1 MKDNLKAK
9 TYLFHMDKK
18 IFLGVDIGA
27 TKTIFLVVKF
37 GGGKFKILEMARCS
51 TPRKEA
57 EILKTV
63 EENFKGLA
71 EKYQPKACAQ
81 GASASGGDE
90 PRAHEIAGLGIGFAG
105 PVDFKRGAA
114 ITGPNLKTG
123 KIEFK
128 KILERKLKIPVA
140 VDNDAKCFVLSESA
154 FGAAKG
160 YKNIAGSTIGTGIG
174 VGIIIDGKIYR
185 GTSGSAGEFGHT
197 NISKD
202 NEWEAIASGSGLVNI
217 YQKISGKKLDSFM
230 IIELAKEKNKNALK
244 SVETVAENLGI
255 GLANILEIFN
265 PEVIVLG
272 GGLAEVG
279 LIVGKAKEYM
289 KKKVFLPS
297 LTKTPVVVSK
307 LGQNAVALGAA
318 LLASKTKN

>member
-1 MKDNLKAK
+1 MKKQNI
-9 TYLFHMDKK
+9 YLG
-18 IFLGVDIGA
+18 IDIGA

-37 GGGKFKILEMARCS
+37 GAGKFKILEMSRCF

-57 EILKTV
+57 DILKMA

-71 EKYQPKACAQ
+71 EKY
-81 GASASGGDE
+81 
-90 PRAHEIAGLGIGFAG
+90 EIAGIGIGFAG

-114 ITGPNLKTG
+114 VAGPNLKTG

-128 KILERKLKIPVA
+128 KYLSKKLQIPVT
-140 VDNDAKCFVLSESA
+140 VDNDAKCFVLAENI

-160 YKNIAGSTIGTGIG
+160 YKNIIGITIGTGIG
-174 VGIIIDGKIYR
+174 GGIIIDGKIYR
-185 GTSGSAGEFGHT
+185 GATGSAGEFGHT

-217 YQKISGKKLDSFM
+217 YQKISGSPRFAGGEAGKKLDSFI

-244 SVETVAENLGI
+244 SVEKVAENLGI
-255 GLANILEIFN
+255 EIANIVEIFN
-265 PEVIVLG
+265 PEIIVLG
-272 GGLAEVG
+272 GGLSEVG
-279 LIVGKAKEYM
+279 LIVGKAKEYA

-297 LTKTPVVVSK
+297 LAKTPIIVSK
-307 LGQNAVALGAA
+307 LGQPAVALGAA
-318 LLASKTKN
+318 YLARNINKKTGLA